1 MTYFINM
8 LRMTLITLLIVPF
21 MSSYLYAEMHEKMH
35 DEMEHSGEPVMYEEE
50 MIEMEIV
57 GETYE
62 DAMIGKVLLI
72 GDNIIRIREDSSD
85 KVYDLYADQDM
96 LENVS
101 TGHRVAVRTD
111 NGKVTFIEVL
121 GLHKEAEPVIIY
133 EE

>member
-1 MTYFINM
+1 MIYLKKIV
-8 LRMTLITLLIVPF
+8 RIALIMLLIVPF
-21 MSSYLYAEMHEKMH
+21 MNSYIYAEMHDDMEQHH
-35 DEMEHSGEPVMYEEE
+35 DPVMYEDE

-85 KVYDLYADQDM
+85 KVYDLHAEQEI

-101 TGHRVAVRTD
+101 TGHRVAVRTE
-111 NGKVTFIEVL
+111 NGNVTFIEVL
-121 GLHKEAEPVIIY
+121 GLHKDAEPVVIY
-133 EE
+133 E